1 MKVENNLFDRLTD
14 EALANFNLKKEEY
27 PSSMKLLR
35 DDLENTAYITD
46 LKYVSVLALHDF
58 NFIDNIRIS
67 QVITLF
73 KD

>member
-14 EALANFNLKKEEY
+14 AALANFNLKKEEY

-35 DDLENTAYITD
+35 DELESTKYITD
-46 LKYVSVLALHDF
+46 LKYVSVLTLYDF
-58 NFIDNIRIS
+58 NFIENLRIS

-73 KD
+73 ND